1 VPHPDYRRD
10 LDVAVEAAHAAGE
23 IVMTYFKSAYDV
35 RDKGGTQGEKNP
47 VTSADL
53 ASNRVL
59 KERLSAAFPEDG
71 WLSEETADSTE
82 RLKRRRVWVVDPI
95 DGTKE
100 FILGIPQFCVSIG
113 LATEGKAV
121 LGVIRNP
128 VRDETFSG
136 AIGIPPTLNGRP
148 VKATDVSALPRAV
161 CLASRTECEKGWFDH
176 FKRDGLFA
184 KVEPVG
190 SVAYKLALIA
200 AGRGDV
206 SFSLTQK
213 NEWDL
218 AGGAG
223 ILAAGGLPLTDRS
236 GDPIRFNRQDTQVG
250 GCVTANPHLMPALLD
265 LLAREQEA
273 WRRAKEGGNGRD
285 AGSGS
290 RTT

>member
-1 VPHPDYRRD
+1 VPQADYRHD
-10 LDVAVEAAHAAGE
+10 LEVAVEAAHAAGE
-23 IVMTYFKSAYDV
+23 VVMSYFKSAYDV
-35 RDKGGTQGEKNP
+35 RDKGGTLGEENP

-53 ASNRVL
+53 AANQLL
-59 KERLSAAFPEDG
+59 KERLGAAFPEDG
-71 WLSEETADSTE
+71 WLSEETADSTQ
-82 RLKRRRVWVVDPI
+82 RLERRRVWVVDPI

-100 FILGIPQFCVSIG
+100 FILGIPQFCVSVG
-113 LATEGKAV
+113 LAVDGHAA

-128 VRDETFSG
+128 ARDETFSG
-136 AIGIPPTLNGRP
+136 AAGIPPTLNGRP
-148 VKATDVSALPRAV
+148 MKATDVSALSQAV
-161 CLASRTECEKGWFDH
+161 CLASRTECEKGWFDR
-176 FKRDGLFA
+176 FMRDGLFA

-223 ILAAGGLPLTDRS
+223 ILAAAGLPFTDRA
-236 GDPIRFNRQDTQVG
+236 GDPIRFNRADTQVG
-250 GCVTANPHLMPALLD
+250 GCITANPNLMPALLE

-273 WRRAKEGGNGRD
+273 WRRAREGGNGE
-285 AGSGS
+285 SGEGGGE
-290 RTT
+290 TA